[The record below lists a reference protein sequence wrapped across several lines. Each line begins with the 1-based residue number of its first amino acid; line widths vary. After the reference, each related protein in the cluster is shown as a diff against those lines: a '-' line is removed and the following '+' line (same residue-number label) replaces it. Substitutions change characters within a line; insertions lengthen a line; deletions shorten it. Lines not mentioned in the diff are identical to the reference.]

1 MLLLMSQRYSE
12 RSLLPLINTRSLD
25 LGLLSLQIQ
34 ARSDQA
40 LITTPGL
47 HTTAVRLSRGGRQT
61 GSTTMRVLPLLLLL
75 DHHLGRTNGFHRP
88 PRASKNPPLTSTAAP
103 SQIGPSSLRSPKL
116 RLDRINKFD
125 QMVNE
130 ITLPETVIEFI
141 DGDKQLLFRAL
152 NAGVR
157 EAEVLQAAA
166 IVYEDLAP
174 VRFGKVML
182 YPKSLKKRALLTHD
196 ARFSSTPTHSWRPNL
211 RGALHHRHGRL

>member
-1 MLLLMSQRYSE
+1 
-12 RSLLPLINTRSLD
+12 
-25 LGLLSLQIQ
+25 
-34 ARSDQA
+34 
-40 LITTPGL
+40 
-47 HTTAVRLSRGGRQT
+47 
-61 GSTTMRVLPLLLLL
+61 MRVLPLLLLL

-103 SQIGPSSLRSPKL
+103 SQIWPSSLRSPKL
-116 RLDRINKFD
+116 LLDRINKFD

-211 RGALHHRHGRL
+211 RGALHHRHGLATQPLYV

>member
-1 MLLLMSQRYSE
+1 MSQIDTQ
-12 RSLLPLINTRSLD
+12 RSKPPSSTNKYKISGSRLALSPSSSLGSSAHHNTRPS
-25 LGLLSLQIQ
+25 
-34 ARSDQA
+34 
-40 LITTPGL
+40 P
-47 HTTAVRLSRGGRQT
+47 TAVRLSRGGRQT